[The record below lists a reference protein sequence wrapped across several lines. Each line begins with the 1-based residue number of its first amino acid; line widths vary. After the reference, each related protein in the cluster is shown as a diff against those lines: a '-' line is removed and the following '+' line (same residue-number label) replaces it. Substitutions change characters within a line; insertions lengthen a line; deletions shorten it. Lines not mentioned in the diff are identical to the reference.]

1 MDNARG
7 PVQMKQNKK
16 SKKRRVL
23 QVFLLMVSSI
33 IVFISYAAYDIW
45 SYRFKTDE
53 VDTDAAIVLGAASWN
68 GKPSPVF
75 RERINHAIS
84 LYKNGSI
91 KKIIFTGG
99 TKFEAEQEE
108 ARTAKAYALKHNVKD
123 EDILIETQS
132 RFTEDN
138 LKNAK
143 QVGID
148 NGLHTYTIVSDPLHM
163 KRAMK
168 IAKHIGMDAYAS
180 PTPTSAYKTLD
191 TEIPFFFK
199 ELCSYIGYVASL
211 PLRMLKGD

>member
-1 MDNARG
+1 ME
-7 PVQMKQNKK
+7 QKKK

-23 QVFLLMVSSI
+23 QVFLLMISSMI
-33 IVFISYAAYDIW
+33 LFVSYATYDIW
-45 SYRFKTDE
+45 SYRFKTDK
-53 VDTDAAIVLGAASWN
+53 VDTDLCCCTWSIAWN

-84 LYKNGSI
+84 LYQNGNI

-99 TKFEAEQEE
+99 TKFEAELEE
-108 ARTAKAYALKHNVKD
+108 ARTAKAYALKRNVKD
-123 EDILIETQS
+123 EDILIETKS

-143 QVGID
+143 QVGMEH
-148 NGLHTYTIVSDPLHM
+148 GLQTYTIVSDPLHM
-163 KRAMK
+163 KRAMQ

-180 PTPTSAYKTLD
+180 PTPTSAYKSLD

-199 ELCSYIGYVASL
+199 ELCSYIGYMTSL
-211 PLRMLKGD
+211 PIRALKGE